1 MRKTKRL
8 LCVLSAL
15 VMAAGLTACGK
26 TAAGPETVPPA
37 PAQSTEAALSA
48 PAESGAAERTRTET
62 VLLDGQETTAY
73 LDVTDEDI
81 QFWDSPSGGT
91 LLAAAR
97 YPKALPGAADALE
110 SCKVTDLDGDG
121 NSDLSASERTARSSC
136 GSMLTAGLPIT
147 RNFRGCR
154 GRRRPPADGPQ
165 SVSECW
171 ECRAAQT
178 AIGRRPGQGRERSC
192 GALPSAWTV
201 GKRRRGGKE
210 IMETR
215 KERPLLLIAEFPREK
230 PSVGL

>member
-8 LCVLSAL
+8 LCALSAL

-37 PAQSTEAALSA
+37 SAQSAEAAQSA

-110 SCKVTDLDGDG
+110 SCDLTDLDGDG
-121 NSDLSASERTARSSC
+121 NSDLSASFRFGTDGAQLLWFYIDGGFAYNEEFSW
-136 GSMLTAGLPIT
+136 LPGET
-147 RNFRGCR
+147 
-154 GRRRPPADGPQ
+154 PPSG
-165 SVSECW
+165 
-171 ECRAAQT
+171 
-178 AIGRRPGQGRERSC
+178 
-192 GALPSAWTV
+192 
-201 GKRRRGGKE
+201 
-210 IMETR
+210 
-215 KERPLLLIAEFPREK
+215 
-230 PSVGL
+230 

>member
-8 LCVLSAL
+8 LCALSAL

-37 PAQSTEAALSA
+37 PAQSAEAAQSA

-110 SCKVTDLDGDG
+110 SCDLTDLDGDG
-121 NSDLSASERTARSSC
+121 NSDLSASFRFGTDGAQLLWFYIDGGFAYNEEFSW
-136 GSMLTAGLPIT
+136 LPGET
-147 RNFRGCR
+147 
-154 GRRRPPADGPQ
+154 PPSG
-165 SVSECW
+165 
-171 ECRAAQT
+171 
-178 AIGRRPGQGRERSC
+178 
-192 GALPSAWTV
+192 
-201 GKRRRGGKE
+201 
-210 IMETR
+210 
-215 KERPLLLIAEFPREK
+215 
-230 PSVGL
+230 

>member
-8 LCVLSAL
+8 LCALSAL

-37 PAQSTEAALSA
+37 PAQSTEAAQPAQSAGAAQSA

-110 SCKVTDLDGDG
+110 SCDLTDLDGDG
-121 NSDLSASERTARSSC
+121 NSDLSAS
-136 GSMLTAGLPIT
+136 
-147 RNFRGCR
+147 FRFGTN
-154 GRRRPPADGPQ
+154 GAQLLWFYADGGFAYNEEF
-165 SVSECW
+165 SW
-171 ECRAAQT
+171 L
-178 AIGRRPGQGRERSC
+178 PGETP
-192 GALPSAWTV
+192 PS
-201 GKRRRGGKE
+201 G
-210 IMETR
+210 
-215 KERPLLLIAEFPREK
+215 
-230 PSVGL
+230 

>member
-8 LCVLSAL
+8 LCALSAL

-37 PAQSTEAALSA
+37 PAQSTEAAQSA

-110 SCKVTDLDGDG
+110 SCDLTDLDGDG
-121 NSDLSASERTARSSC
+121 NSDLSAS
-136 GSMLTAGLPIT
+136 
-147 RNFRGCR
+147 FRFGED
-154 GRRRPPADGPQ
+154 GAQLLWFYADGGFAYNEEF
-165 SVSECW
+165 SW
-171 ECRAAQT
+171 L
-178 AIGRRPGQGRERSC
+178 PGETP
-192 GALPSAWTV
+192 PS
-201 GKRRRGGKE
+201 G
-210 IMETR
+210 
-215 KERPLLLIAEFPREK
+215 
-230 PSVGL
+230 

>member
-37 PAQSTEAALSA
+37 PAQSTEAAQPAQSAEAAQSA

-91 LLAAAR
+91 ILAAAR

-110 SCKVTDLDGDG
+110 SCDLTDLDGDG
-121 NSDLSASERTARSSC
+121 NSDLSASFRFGTNGAQLLWFYIDGGFAYNEEFSW
-136 GSMLTAGLPIT
+136 LPGET
-147 RNFRGCR
+147 
-154 GRRRPPADGPQ
+154 PPSG
-165 SVSECW
+165 
-171 ECRAAQT
+171 
-178 AIGRRPGQGRERSC
+178 
-192 GALPSAWTV
+192 
-201 GKRRRGGKE
+201 
-210 IMETR
+210 
-215 KERPLLLIAEFPREK
+215 
-230 PSVGL
+230 

>member
-8 LCVLSAL
+8 LCALSAL

-37 PAQSTEAALSA
+37 PAQSTEAAQPAQSAEAAQSSA

-110 SCKVTDLDGDG
+110 SCDLTDLDGDG
-121 NSDLSASERTARSSC
+121 NSDLSVS
-136 GSMLTAGLPIT
+136 
-147 RNFRGCR
+147 FRFGTN
-154 GRRRPPADGPQ
+154 GAQLLWFYADGGFAYNEEF
-165 SVSECW
+165 SW
-171 ECRAAQT
+171 L
-178 AIGRRPGQGRERSC
+178 PGETP
-192 GALPSAWTV
+192 PS
-201 GKRRRGGKE
+201 G
-210 IMETR
+210 
-215 KERPLLLIAEFPREK
+215 
-230 PSVGL
+230 

>member
-8 LCVLSAL
+8 LCALSAL

-37 PAQSTEAALSA
+37 PAQSAEAAQPAQSAEAAQSA
-48 PAESGAAERTRTET
+48 PAESGAAERARTET

-110 SCKVTDLDGDG
+110 SCDLTDLDGDG
-121 NSDLSASERTARSSC
+121 NSDLSAS
-136 GSMLTAGLPIT
+136 
-147 RNFRGCR
+147 FRFGED
-154 GRRRPPADGPQ
+154 GAQLLWFYADGGFAYNEEF
-165 SVSECW
+165 SW
-171 ECRAAQT
+171 L
-178 AIGRRPGQGRERSC
+178 PGETP
-192 GALPSAWTV
+192 PS
-201 GKRRRGGKE
+201 G
-210 IMETR
+210 
-215 KERPLLLIAEFPREK
+215 
-230 PSVGL
+230 

>member
-110 SCKVTDLDGDG
+110 SCNLTDLDGDG
-121 NSDLSASERTARSSC
+121 NSDLSAS
-136 GSMLTAGLPIT
+136 
-147 RNFRGCR
+147 FRFGED
-154 GRRRPPADGPQ
+154 GAQLLWFYADGGFAYNEEF
-165 SVSECW
+165 SW
-171 ECRAAQT
+171 L
-178 AIGRRPGQGRERSC
+178 PGETP
-192 GALPSAWTV
+192 PS
-201 GKRRRGGKE
+201 G
-210 IMETR
+210 
-215 KERPLLLIAEFPREK
+215 
-230 PSVGL
+230 

>member
-8 LCVLSAL
+8 LCALSAL

-37 PAQSTEAALSA
+37 PAQSTEAAQPAQSTEAAQSA

-110 SCKVTDLDGDG
+110 SCDLTDLDGDG
-121 NSDLSASERTARSSC
+121 NSDLSAS
-136 GSMLTAGLPIT
+136 
-147 RNFRGCR
+147 FRFGADSAQLLWFC
-154 GRRRPPADGPQ
+154 ADGGFAYNEEF
-165 SVSECW
+165 SW
-171 ECRAAQT
+171 L
-178 AIGRRPGQGRERSC
+178 PGETP
-192 GALPSAWTV
+192 PS
-201 GKRRRGGKE
+201 G
-210 IMETR
+210 
-215 KERPLLLIAEFPREK
+215 
-230 PSVGL
+230 

>member
-8 LCVLSAL
+8 LCALSAL

-37 PAQSTEAALSA
+37 PAQSTEAAQSAQSTEAAQSA

-110 SCKVTDLDGDG
+110 SCDLTDLDGDG
-121 NSDLSASERTARSSC
+121 NSDLSAS
-136 GSMLTAGLPIT
+136 
-147 RNFRGCR
+147 FRFGED
-154 GRRRPPADGPQ
+154 GAQLLWFYADGEFAYNEEF
-165 SVSECW
+165 SW
-171 ECRAAQT
+171 L
-178 AIGRRPGQGRERSC
+178 PGETP
-192 GALPSAWTV
+192 PS
-201 GKRRRGGKE
+201 G
-210 IMETR
+210 
-215 KERPLLLIAEFPREK
+215 
-230 PSVGL
+230 

>member
-8 LCVLSAL
+8 LCALSAL

-37 PAQSTEAALSA
+37 PAQSAEAAQPA

-110 SCKVTDLDGDG
+110 SCDLTDLDGDG
-121 NSDLSASERTARSSC
+121 NSDLSASFRFGTDGAQLLWFYIDGGFAYNEEFSW
-136 GSMLTAGLPIT
+136 LPGET
-147 RNFRGCR
+147 
-154 GRRRPPADGPQ
+154 PPSG
-165 SVSECW
+165 
-171 ECRAAQT
+171 
-178 AIGRRPGQGRERSC
+178 
-192 GALPSAWTV
+192 
-201 GKRRRGGKE
+201 
-210 IMETR
+210 
-215 KERPLLLIAEFPREK
+215 
-230 PSVGL
+230 

>member
-8 LCVLSAL
+8 LCALSAL

-37 PAQSTEAALSA
+37 PAQSTEAAQPAQSAEAAQSA

-91 LLAAAR
+91 ILAAAR

-110 SCKVTDLDGDG
+110 SCDLTDLDGDG
-121 NSDLSASERTARSSC
+121 NSDLSVS
-136 GSMLTAGLPIT
+136 
-147 RNFRGCR
+147 FRFGED
-154 GRRRPPADGPQ
+154 GAQLLWFYADGGFAYNEEF
-165 SVSECW
+165 SW
-171 ECRAAQT
+171 L
-178 AIGRRPGQGRERSC
+178 PGETP
-192 GALPSAWTV
+192 PS
-201 GKRRRGGKE
+201 G
-210 IMETR
+210 
-215 KERPLLLIAEFPREK
+215 
-230 PSVGL
+230 

>member
-8 LCVLSAL
+8 LCALSAL

-37 PAQSTEAALSA
+37 PAQSAEAAQSA
-48 PAESGAAERTRTET
+48 PAESGEAGRTRTET

-110 SCKVTDLDGDG
+110 SCDLTDLDGDG
-121 NSDLSASERTARSSC
+121 NSDLSASFRFGTDGAQLLWFYIDGGFAYNEEFSW
-136 GSMLTAGLPIT
+136 LPGET
-147 RNFRGCR
+147 
-154 GRRRPPADGPQ
+154 PPSG
-165 SVSECW
+165 
-171 ECRAAQT
+171 
-178 AIGRRPGQGRERSC
+178 
-192 GALPSAWTV
+192 
-201 GKRRRGGKE
+201 
-210 IMETR
+210 
-215 KERPLLLIAEFPREK
+215 
-230 PSVGL
+230 

>member
-8 LCVLSAL
+8 LCALSAL

-37 PAQSTEAALSA
+37 PAQSAEAAQSA

-110 SCKVTDLDGDG
+110 SCDLTDLDGDG
-121 NSDLSASERTARSSC
+121 NSDLSAS
-136 GSMLTAGLPIT
+136 
-147 RNFRGCR
+147 FRFGADSAQLLWFY
-154 GRRRPPADGPQ
+154 ADGGFAYNEEF
-165 SVSECW
+165 SW
-171 ECRAAQT
+171 L
-178 AIGRRPGQGRERSC
+178 PGETP
-192 GALPSAWTV
+192 PS
-201 GKRRRGGKE
+201 G
-210 IMETR
+210 
-215 KERPLLLIAEFPREK
+215 
-230 PSVGL
+230 

>member
-8 LCVLSAL
+8 LYALSAL

-37 PAQSTEAALSA
+37 PAQSTEAAQPAQSTEAAQSA

-81 QFWDSPSGGT
+81 RFWDSPSGGT

-110 SCKVTDLDGDG
+110 SCDLTDLDGDG
-121 NSDLSASERTARSSC
+121 NSDLSAS
-136 GSMLTAGLPIT
+136 
-147 RNFRGCR
+147 FRFGED
-154 GRRRPPADGPQ
+154 GAQLLWFYADGEFAYNEEF
-165 SVSECW
+165 SW
-171 ECRAAQT
+171 L
-178 AIGRRPGQGRERSC
+178 PGETP
-192 GALPSAWTV
+192 PS
-201 GKRRRGGKE
+201 G
-210 IMETR
+210 
-215 KERPLLLIAEFPREK
+215 
-230 PSVGL
+230 

>member
-8 LCVLSAL
+8 LCALSAL

-37 PAQSTEAALSA
+37 PAQSAEAAQPAQSAEAAQSA
-48 PAESGAAERTRTET
+48 PAESGAAERARTEI

-110 SCKVTDLDGDG
+110 SCDLTDLDGDG
-121 NSDLSASERTARSSC
+121 NSDLSVS
-136 GSMLTAGLPIT
+136 
-147 RNFRGCR
+147 FRFGTN
-154 GRRRPPADGPQ
+154 GAQLLWFYADGGFAYNEEF
-165 SVSECW
+165 SW
-171 ECRAAQT
+171 L
-178 AIGRRPGQGRERSC
+178 PGETP
-192 GALPSAWTV
+192 PS
-201 GKRRRGGKE
+201 G
-210 IMETR
+210 
-215 KERPLLLIAEFPREK
+215 
-230 PSVGL
+230 

>member
-8 LCVLSAL
+8 LCALSAL

-37 PAQSTEAALSA
+37 PAQSTEAAQPAQSAEAAQSA
-48 PAESGAAERTRTET
+48 PAESGAAERARTEI

-110 SCKVTDLDGDG
+110 SCDLTDLDGDG
-121 NSDLSASERTARSSC
+121 NSDLSVS
-136 GSMLTAGLPIT
+136 
-147 RNFRGCR
+147 FRFGTN
-154 GRRRPPADGPQ
+154 GAQLLWFYADGGFAYNEEF
-165 SVSECW
+165 SW
-171 ECRAAQT
+171 L
-178 AIGRRPGQGRERSC
+178 PGETP
-192 GALPSAWTV
+192 PS
-201 GKRRRGGKE
+201 G
-210 IMETR
+210 
-215 KERPLLLIAEFPREK
+215 
-230 PSVGL
+230 

>member
-8 LCVLSAL
+8 LCALSAL

-37 PAQSTEAALSA
+37 PAQSTEAAQPAQSAEAAQSA
-48 PAESGAAERTRTET
+48 PAESGAAERARTET

-110 SCKVTDLDGDG
+110 SCDLTDLDGDG
-121 NSDLSASERTARSSC
+121 NSDLSAS
-136 GSMLTAGLPIT
+136 
-147 RNFRGCR
+147 FRFGTN
-154 GRRRPPADGPQ
+154 GAQLLWFYADGGFAYNEEF
-165 SVSECW
+165 SW
-171 ECRAAQT
+171 L
-178 AIGRRPGQGRERSC
+178 PGETP
-192 GALPSAWTV
+192 PS
-201 GKRRRGGKE
+201 G
-210 IMETR
+210 
-215 KERPLLLIAEFPREK
+215 
-230 PSVGL
+230 

>member
-8 LCVLSAL
+8 LCALSAL

-37 PAQSTEAALSA
+37 PAQSTEAAQPAQSAEAAQSSA

-110 SCKVTDLDGDG
+110 SCDLTDLDGDG
-121 NSDLSASERTARSSC
+121 NSDLSAS
-136 GSMLTAGLPIT
+136 
-147 RNFRGCR
+147 FRFGED
-154 GRRRPPADGPQ
+154 GAQLLWFYADGGFAYNEEF
-165 SVSECW
+165 SW
-171 ECRAAQT
+171 L
-178 AIGRRPGQGRERSC
+178 PGETP
-192 GALPSAWTV
+192 PS
-201 GKRRRGGKE
+201 G
-210 IMETR
+210 
-215 KERPLLLIAEFPREK
+215 
-230 PSVGL
+230 

>member
-8 LCVLSAL
+8 LCALSAL

-26 TAAGPETVPPA
+26 TAAGPETVLPA
-37 PAQSTEAALSA
+37 SAQSAEAAQSAQSGGAAQSA

-110 SCKVTDLDGDG
+110 SCDLTDLDGDG
-121 NSDLSASERTARSSC
+121 NSDLSASFRFGTDGAQLLWFYIDGGFAYNEEFSW
-136 GSMLTAGLPIT
+136 LPGET
-147 RNFRGCR
+147 
-154 GRRRPPADGPQ
+154 PPSG
-165 SVSECW
+165 
-171 ECRAAQT
+171 
-178 AIGRRPGQGRERSC
+178 
-192 GALPSAWTV
+192 
-201 GKRRRGGKE
+201 
-210 IMETR
+210 
-215 KERPLLLIAEFPREK
+215 
-230 PSVGL
+230 